1 MHSRGQN
8 ADDGNEFALTLAG
21 FLPGV
26 PVEHVLDRFAAAGG
40 NEIGSGKFQSPESS
54 AALAVN
60 CFGWF
65 ISRPS
70 RFPSL
75 PGIDTSDTVEMVDVE
90 FTARFPWAGGR
101 HPWLDAVVQ
110 TPKMLIG
117 IESKR
122 FEPFRD
128 NKSVSLS
135 SAYDR
140 PVWGDNMRR
149 YEDMRDKLRSGAT
162 QFRHLDAAQLVK
174 HAFGLVTEAG
184 RRNRSAALYYV
195 FAEPASREGKA
206 IPDSDHA
213 RHRQEVAD
221 FASAVDGDDVRF
233 EAGSYR
239 EWISTWPNNDEIQ
252 AHGLAI
258 LATFA
263 P

>member
-1 MHSRGQN
+1 MSGFDL
-8 ADDGNEFALTLAG
+8 ADFL
-21 FLPGV
+21 LPGV
-26 PVEHVLDRFAAAGG
+26 PLARVRALLEDAAG
-40 NEIGSGKFQSPESS
+40 NELASGKFASPESS

-75 PGIDTSDTVEMVDVE
+75 QGIDINDTVEMVDVE

-101 HPWLDAVVQ
+101 HPWLDAIVQ

-128 NKSVSLS
+128 KKSVSLS
-135 SAYDR
+135 AAYDR
-140 PVWGDNMRR
+140 PVWGSNMRR

-162 QFRHLDAAQLVK
+162 QFRHLDATQLVK
-174 HAFGLVTEAG
+174 HAFGLVTEA
-184 RRNRSAALYYV
+184 RRRHRKAALYYI
-195 FAEPASREGKA
+195 FAEPAARDGKA
-206 IPDSDHA
+206 ISESDFA

-221 FASAVDGDDVRF
+221 FASAVDGDEVHF
-233 EAGSYR
+233 HAGSYR
-239 EWISTWPNNDEIQ
+239 QWISTWPQDDEVQ
-252 AHGLAI
+252 AHGRAI
-258 LATFA
+258 LETFA

>member
-1 MHSRGQN
+1 MSGFDL
-8 ADDGNEFALTLAG
+8 ADFL
-21 FLPGV
+21 LPGV
-26 PVEHVLDRFAAAGG
+26 PFARVRARLEDAAG
-40 NEIGSGKFQSPESS
+40 NELASGKFASPESS

-75 PGIDTSDTVEMVDVE
+75 PGIDINDTVEMVDVE

-101 HPWLDAVVQ
+101 HPWLDAIVQ

-140 PVWGDNMRR
+140 PVWGSNMRR
-149 YEDMRDKLRSGAT
+149 FEDMRDNLRAGAT

-174 HAFGLVTEAG
+174 QAFGLVTEAG
-184 RRNRSAALYYV
+184 RRNRKAALYYI
-195 FAEPASREGKA
+195 FAEPAARDGKA
-206 IPDSDHA
+206 IPDSDFA
-213 RHRQEVAD
+213 RHREEVAD
-221 FASAVDGDDVRF
+221 FASAVDGDDVSF
-233 EAGSYR
+233 HAGSYR
-239 EWISTWPNNDEIQ
+239 EWISTWPHDDEIQ
-252 AHGLAI
+252 AHGRAI

>member
-8 ADDGNEFALTLAG
+8 ADDGNGSALTLAG

-70 RFPSL
+70 RLPSL
-75 PGIDTSDTVEMVDVE
+75 AGINTNEPVEMVDIE

-101 HPWLDAVVQ
+101 HPWLDAIVQ

-149 YEDMRDKLRSGAT
+149 FEDMRDNLRAGAT

-174 HAFGLVTEAG
+174 QAFGLVTEAG
-184 RRNRSAALYYV
+184 RRNRKAALYYI
-195 FAEPASREGKA
+195 FAEPAARDGKA
-206 IPDSDHA
+206 IPDSDFA
-213 RHRQEVAD
+213 RHREEVAD
-221 FASAVDGDDVRF
+221 FASAVDGDDVSF
-233 EAGSYR
+233 HAGSYR
-239 EWISTWPNNDEIQ
+239 EWISTWPHDDEIQ
-252 AHGLAI
+252 AHGRAI

>member
-1 MHSRGQN
+1 MS
-8 ADDGNEFALTLAG
+8 LAG
-21 FLPGV
+21 FLPSV

-40 NEIGSGKFQSPESS
+40 NEIGSDKFQSPGSS
-54 AALAVN
+54 AALAVY

-75 PGIDTSDTVEMVDVE
+75 PGIDTNDPVEMVDIE
-90 FTARFPWAGGR
+90 FTARFLWAGGR
-101 HPWLDAVVQ
+101 HPWLDTVVQ

-135 SAYDR
+135 STYDR
-140 PVWGDNMRR
+140 
-149 YEDMRDKLRSGAT
+149 
-162 QFRHLDAAQLVK
+162 
-174 HAFGLVTEAG
+174 
-184 RRNRSAALYYV
+184 
-195 FAEPASREGKA
+195 
-206 IPDSDHA
+206 
-213 RHRQEVAD
+213 
-221 FASAVDGDDVRF
+221 
-233 EAGSYR
+233 
-239 EWISTWPNNDEIQ
+239 
-252 AHGLAI
+252 AI

>member
-1 MHSRGQN
+1 MRGRGLN
-8 ADDGNEFALTLAG
+8 ADDRNEPALSLAG

-26 PVEHVLDRFAAAGG
+26 PVKHVLDRFAVAGG

-54 AALAVN
+54 AAVAVN

-70 RFPSL
+70 RFPLL
-75 PGIDTSDTVEMVDVE
+75 PGIDTNDPVEMVDVE
-90 FTARFPWAGGR
+90 FTARFPWSGGR

-110 TPKMLIG
+110 TPNRLIG
-117 IESKR
+117 VESKR

-128 NKSVSLS
+128 KKSVSLS
-135 SAYDR
+135 AAYDR
-140 PVWGDNMRR
+140 PVWGNNMRR
-149 YEDMRDKLRSGAT
+149 YEGMRDNLRSGAT

-174 HAFGLVTEAG
+174 HALGLVTEAG
-184 RRNRSAALYYV
+184 RRHRSAVLYYI

-206 IPDSDHA
+206 IPDSEHA

-221 FASAVDGDDVRF
+221 FASAVDGDDVSF
-233 EAGSYR
+233 HAGSYR
-239 EWISTWPNNDEIQ
+239 EWISTWPHDDEIQ
-252 AHGLAI
+252 AHGRAI

>member
-1 MHSRGQN
+1 MRGRGLN
-8 ADDGNEFALTLAG
+8 ADDGNESALSLAG

-26 PVEHVLDRFAAAGG
+26 PVDHVLDRFAAAGG

-75 PGIDTSDTVEMVDVE
+75 PGINTNDPVEIVDIE

-110 TPKMLIG
+110 TPTILIG
-117 IESKR
+117 VESKR

-128 NKSVSLS
+128 KKSVSLS
-135 SAYDR
+135 AAYDR
-140 PVWGDNMRR
+140 PVWGNNMRC
-149 YEDMRDKLRSGAT
+149 YEDMRDNLRSGAT

-174 HAFGLVTEAG
+174 HAFGLVTEAR
-184 RRNRSAALYYV
+184 RRNRRAVLYYM
-195 FAEPASREGKA
+195 FAEPAARDGKA
-206 IPDSDHA
+206 IPESDFA

-221 FASAVDGDDVRF
+221 FASAVDGDEVRF
-233 EAGSYR
+233 HAGSYR
-239 EWISTWPNNDEIQ
+239 QWISTWPQDDEIQ
-252 AHGLAI
+252 AHGRAMLE
-258 LATFA
+258 TFA

>member
-1 MHSRGQN
+1 MSGFDL
-8 ADDGNEFALTLAG
+8 ADFL
-21 FLPGV
+21 LPGV
-26 PVEHVLDRFAAAGG
+26 PFARVRARLEDAAG
-40 NEIGSGKFQSPESS
+40 NELASGEFASPESS

-75 PGIDTSDTVEMVDVE
+75 PGIDINDTVEMVDVE

-101 HPWLDAVVQ
+101 HPWLDAIVQ

-140 PVWGDNMRR
+140 PVWGSNMRR
-149 YEDMRDKLRSGAT
+149 FEDMRDNLRAGAT

-174 HAFGLVTEAG
+174 QAFGLVTEAG
-184 RRNRSAALYYV
+184 RRNRKAALYYI
-195 FAEPASREGKA
+195 FAEPAARDGKA
-206 IPDSDHA
+206 IPDSDFA
-213 RHRQEVAD
+213 RHREEVAD
-221 FASAVDGDDVRF
+221 FASAVDGDDVSF
-233 EAGSYR
+233 HAGSYR
-239 EWISTWPNNDEIQ
+239 EWISTWPHDDEIQ
-252 AHGLAI
+252 AHGRAI

>member
-1 MHSRGQN
+1 MSGFDL
-8 ADDGNEFALTLAG
+8 ADFL
-21 FLPGV
+21 LPGV
-26 PVEHVLDRFAAAGG
+26 PFARVRARLEDAAG
-40 NEIGSGKFQSPESS
+40 NELASGKFASPESS

-60 CFGWF
+60 SFGWF

-135 SAYDR
+135 SAYHR
-140 PVWGDNMRR
+140 PVWGDTMRR
-149 YEDMRDKLRSGAT
+149 YEDMCDNLRSGAT

-184 RRNRSAALYYV
+184 RRNRSAALYYI

-206 IPDSDHA
+206 ISNSEHA

-221 FASAVDGDDVRF
+221 FASAVDGDDVCF
-233 EAGSYR
+233 QAGSYR
-239 EWISTWPNNDEIQ
+239 EWISTWPHDDEIQ
-252 AHGLAI
+252 AHGRAI